1 MNIRSEKGIT
11 NIDITV
17 SIILITIFVTIIG
30 TLAYSINSNTMAMEK
45 RTEAINYAINEIE
58 KLKATNIDELE
69 AMEVSENIGS
79 TGYYKKITVTDYADF
94 EKNQGKGIV
103 RNLVKQVKVEISYKQ
118 GKETKTID
126 LSTLIT
132 K

>member
-30 TLAYSINSNTMAMEK
+30 TLAYSINSNIMAMEK

-103 RNLVKQVKVEISYKQ
+103 RNLVKQVKVEISYKK

>member
-30 TLAYSINSNTMAMEK
+30 TLAYNINSNTIAMER
-45 RTEAINYAINEIE
+45 RTEAIDYAINEIE
-58 KLKATNIDELE
+58 KLKAVNIDELE
-69 AMEVSENIGS
+69 DMEVDENIGD

-94 EKNQGKGIV
+94 EKNQGKAIV
-103 RNLVKQVKVEISYKQ
+103 RDLVKQVKVEISYMQ
-118 GKETKTID
+118 GKETMTVD
-126 LSTLIT
+126 LSTIIT

>member
-30 TLAYSINSNTMAMEK
+30 TLAYSINSNIMAMEK

-69 AMEVSENIGS
+69 SMEVSENIGS

>member
-30 TLAYSINSNTMAMEK
+30 TLAYSINSNIMAMEK

>member
-69 AMEVSENIGS
+69 SMEVSENIGS

>member
-103 RNLVKQVKVEISYKQ
+103 RNLVKQVKVEISYMQ